1 VGERHICPIA
11 WVAASSDLQR
21 VVAETNGCM
30 RRIRIGSGGTTS
42 VVEMTD
48 NPTLSTIERLEL
60 AADSGTGVTFVGA
73 SMAAE
78 AGPVQVSWSEIHDDA
93 RAVGAALQA
102 RGLVPGDHV
111 AILGPTS
118 RELITIVRG
127 CWMAGLASMV
137 LPLPMRMGS
146 LDVFIDSTRGRI
158 LHGDAKLLLIDELLA
173 DFYSP
178 AEGDPPIL
186 PMKAVMPGATN
197 VPTGDALEI
206 PAHDPERLVI
216 LQYTSGST
224 SEPKGVMIPDRVL
237 SANIDACAEAA
248 ELNSDDAMV
257 SWLPLY
263 HDMGLVGFLALPM
276 TKGVDLVQAAPQD
289 FLAHPGNWM
298 QWLSDYRATATAGP
312 NFSWVLATRALKRMK
327 DLDLSHLTVALSGAE
342 PVDPK
347 AVDAF
352 VAEASRF
359 GFTAGGMF
367 PAFGMAEV
375 AIGGTF
381 PPRRRGLVTDTV
393 DRIVLETQRV
403 AKPVEIHDED
413 ELGLTARQLPLL
425 GKPVPGL
432 EMKVVDPETFEELP
446 ERHVGEL
453 LLRGTSVTPGYYKRP
468 DATAALF
475 HDGWLLTGDL
485 AYVLD
490 GELVLCGR
498 IKDVIIVGGRNV
510 FPEDIE
516 RAVGPLDGVRAGNV
530 IAFGMEGYKG
540 KESVVVVAEV
550 RVSDTSGGLE
560 EIRERIHHRTLE
572 VCGLPPRDVMLVT
585 PGTLPK
591 TSSGKLQRAK
601 CRDEYL
607 NEELAL
613 IE

>member
-1 VGERHICPIA
+1 M
-11 WVAASSDLQR
+11 SD
-21 VVAETNGCM
+21 
-30 RRIRIGSGGTTS
+30 TT
-42 VVEMTD
+42 
-48 NPTLSTIERLEL
+48 PLSTIARLET
-60 AADSGTGVTFVGA
+60 AADSGTGVTFVG
-73 SMAAE
+73 SSVT
-78 AGPVQVSWSEIHDDA
+78 GGGDPIRVGWREIHDDA
-93 RAVGAALQA
+93 RAVGAALQTL
-102 RGLVPGDHV
+102 GLVPGDHV

-118 RELITIVRG
+118 RELMTIVRG
-127 CWMAGLASMV
+127 CWMAGIASMV

-146 LDVFIDSTRGRI
+146 LDVFIESTRGRI
-158 LHGDAKLLLIDELLA
+158 RHGDAKLVLIDDLLA
-173 DFYSP
+173 DFYVS
-178 AEGDPPIL
+178 ADGDPPIMS
-186 PMKAVMPGATN
+186 MKAVMPGAAN
-197 VPTGDALEI
+197 VPSGDALEI
-206 PAHDPERLVI
+206 PSHDPERLVI

-237 SANIDACAEAA
+237 SANIDALCEAA
-248 ELNSDDAMV
+248 ELGDDEHLV

-263 HDMGLVGFLALPM
+263 HDMGLVGFLAMPM
-276 TKGVDLVQAAPQD
+276 TKGVDLAQAGPQD

-312 NFSWVLATRALKRMK
+312 NFAWVLATRALKRMK
-327 DLDLSHLTVALSGAE
+327 DLDLSNLTVALSGAE

-352 VAEASRF
+352 VAEAGRF
-359 GFTAGGMF
+359 GFTPGGMF

-375 AIGGTF
+375 AIAGTF

-393 DRIVLETQRV
+393 DRLVLETQRV
-403 AKPVEIHDED
+403 AKPIEVEDPD
-413 ELGLTARQLPLL
+413 ELDLSARKLALL

-432 EMKVVDPETFEELP
+432 EMKVVDPETYEELP

-475 HDGWLLTGDL
+475 RDGWLCTGDL
-485 AYVLD
+485 AYLLD

-550 RVSDTSGGLE
+550 RVNDASGGLD

-572 VCGLPPRDVMLVT
+572 VCGLPPRDVMLVAA
-585 PGTLPK
+585 GTLPK

-601 CRDEYL
+601 CREEYL

-613 IE
+613 VE